1 MGAYSSAV
9 GHHRCHL
16 WVLGEL
22 FEHVGPDA
30 VLFPTGIALEDA
42 VPLAIAVWQFTPL
55 GTGAQYLVDCF
66 NEKATVLLLPCVG
79 TRESLQKYVQFL
91 PLMVGDSLCKHP
103 TVVAIVTGFIKC
115 RRGRIRHLRRST
127 CSVPLQFAI
136 CTHKTCANVKTSASL
151 NSKESPKPLSALA
164 ANNTLHAPSQIVAVP
179 ENTASSRVWHDQS
192 CADCQILQR
201 T

>member
-22 FEHVGPDA
+22 FEHISPNT
-30 VLFPTGIALEDA
+30 VLIPACVALEYT
-42 VPLAIAVWQFTPL
+42 VPLAISVRQFTPL

-66 NEKATVLLLPCVG
+66 NEMATVLLLPCVG
-79 TRESLQKYVQFL
+79 TRVSLQKCVQFL
-91 PLMVGDSLCKHP
+91 PLMVGNSLCRHP

-136 CTHKTCANVKTSASL
+136 CTHINLCQCENVCIIEVEG
-151 NSKESPKPLSALA
+151 ES
-164 ANNTLHAPSQIVAVP
+164 
-179 ENTASSRVWHDQS
+179 ETAIRAR
-192 CADCQILQR
+192 CK
-201 T
+201 